1 MIAAFKLNRITISP
15 PLDLT
20 VMKPRPSPE
29 GIKLAATAINAMF
42 LNTPLLERLSAN
54 AALGLRLFAK
64 VETLTPIRS
73 FKGRGADWCM
83 ANLPLSEQPIVC
95 ASAGNFG
102 QGLAYAAARWN
113 RSVIV
118 FASHTANPR
127 KLEAMEQ
134 FGAKVILVGQ
144 DFDTAKTAARKYA
157 EQNQYVFVE
166 DGDEH
171 AIAEGAGTI
180 AKEIIDELTQQKRS
194 LDAIFV
200 PLGNGALLTGIATW
214 IKYEVPSCKVVGVVA
229 ANAPSMKLSW
239 EQGINISTPHALTI
253 ADGIAVREPVDF
265 ALECM
270 KGLVDEV
277 VAVDEPMIVEAM
289 KFCHRHFGL
298 VVEPAGAVGVAAIL
312 VSELCKSQKTVATI
326 LCGGNTSDF

>member
-1 MIAAFKLNRITISP
+1 
-15 PLDLT
+15 
-20 VMKPRPSPE
+20 MKPRPSSE
-29 GIKLAATAINAMF
+29 GIKLAATTIDATF

-54 AALGLRLFAK
+54 VTLGLRLFAK

-73 FKGRGADWCM
+73 FKRRGSDWFM
-83 ANLPLSEQPIVC
+83 ANLPRSQQPIVC

-134 FGAKVILVGQ
+134 FGAKVILEGQ
-144 DFDTAKTAARKYA
+144 DFDTAKAAARKYA
-157 EQNQYVFVE
+157 ERNQFLFAE

-171 AIAEGAGTI
+171 TVAEGAGTI
-180 AKEIIDELTQQKRS
+180 AKEIVDELTQQEHS

-200 PLGNGALLTGIATW
+200 LLGNGALLTGIATW
-214 IKYEVPSCKVVGVVA
+214 IKYDAPSCKVIGVVA

-239 EQGINISTPHALTI
+239 EQNTIMSTPYAPTI
-253 ADGIAVREPVDF
+253 ADVIAVREPVDF

-277 VAVDEPMIVEAM
+277 IAVDELMIVEAM

-312 VSELCKSQKTVATI
+312 ESEYCRSQKTVATI
-326 LCGGNTSDF
+326 LCGGNASDI